1 MNAATKLPT
10 NEATIK
16 ELRAIERELQ
26 APATNLQPGA
36 DILLGRARYLLAAA
50 MRDAAQK
57 YTSSRKDAAKAVDLL
72 RQACSKFEAVLSSPD
87 ASDTGE
93 GTSLHAAALQSRA
106 VIEAQLYVAFLA
118 VTVETAKRHRDNAQ
132 SVFEHLKKAHGDAR
146 LPGGERV
153 VDVTRAAID
162 GVLRASGR

>member
-1 MNAATKLPT
+1 MLYITKVK
-10 NEATIK
+10 K
-16 ELRAIERELQ
+16 ECLSL
-26 APATNLQPGA
+26 
-36 DILLGRARYLLAAA
+36 LLAALA
-50 MRDAAQK
+50 LTVPAATNAPSESEK
-57 YTSSRKDAAKAVDLL
+57 KAVDLL

-106 VIEAQLYVAFLA
+106 VIEARLYVAFLA

-153 VDVTRAAID
+153 VDATRAAFDEIW
-162 GVLRASGR
+162 RASGR